1 MFCMSHPTLGDNNT
15 TVVLKH
21 LRETS
26 SHAIMLDN
34 INPETADYSEKS
46 KYRFQKNNII
56 WKKVKFDFSRVIRL
70 YASPDKHELV
80 LS

>member
-1 MFCMSHPTLGDNNT
+1 
-15 TVVLKH
+15 
-21 LRETS
+21 
-26 SHAIMLDN
+26 MLDN